1 MMDSTA
7 YSQNAFNK
15 LQIYAC
21 YGILPTINLI
31 TTYETKEHP
40 LNAQTVQQLITHYF
54 LQSRFISIL
63 GRGKITLLRSFFA
76 PILGISH
83 FLLHLFVPF
92 SFLMDTFQGKN
103 FHSFPFIPLPRVIFT
118 FQAKFLPLHTPK
130 TSLTHCVGQNPLIP
144 LCFAQFHDEL
154 IFSPKTLSLQ
164 SAFSYLYTLSVK
176 SQILS

>member
-15 LQIYAC
+15 LQIYAS

-31 TTYETKEHP
+31 TTYETKEHL

-63 GRGKITLLRSFFA
+63 GRGKITLLHSFFA
-76 PILGISH
+76 PILGIFH
-83 FLLHLFVPF
+83 FLIHLFVPF
-92 SFLMDTFQGKN
+92 SFLMY
-103 FHSFPFIPLPRVIFT
+103 T